1 MKRLC
6 FVAMLAAWLSL
17 PALAA
22 TTNVT
27 SVADLIGAL
36 QVAKNADEIVVMA
49 SGSPYEFTSEQKDIV
64 AHLYAKVKISLR
76 GETGNPADVVL
87 RGNANRILYLT
98 INDNSIRDL
107 TFENGDCTGYTAR
120 GSADGE
126 PYDSLRG
133 GAICL
138 YSHNDS
144 LTVISNC
151 VFRSCKSKNGGGAC
165 GVYSANVTGG
175 KYYDCVFDG
184 NSTTSVGGGA
194 LYCGKSVN
202 NCSFKNNYSGASNGG
217 ALYGVPD
224 VAGCSIVSNATY
236 ATSNSGGYGGG
247 VYGCTLTGCYV
258 ASNYAYRCG
267 AAADSAFYSCTNC
280 ANDALGY
287 TELGKTSSGCYAE
300 DCVFLDGGR
309 GAVTMFG
316 SCGFNRCRFENM
328 KGGRA
333 FSQYIAMTNCLVAN
347 GRSVNTYFYNLN
359 ADSSMVN
366 CTIVSNSWGDKFIAG
381 SSKVLTVKN
390 CFFYENDIPSTAP
403 NVVVAFNDC
412 ILSAVSDS
420 YVPGSGNYNYYS
432 EHATFNPCFVGAE
445 IDPENPFAIS
455 RKSLACKKAGI
466 VENWM
471 AAATDIRGTGFP
483 RLRNGAVNIGC
494 YQCWDVFPGFSI
506 IFR

>member
-36 QVAKNADEIVVMA
+36 QVAKNTDEIVVMA
-49 SGSPYEFTSEQKDIV
+49 SGSPYVFASDQADVV
-64 AHLYAKVKISLR
+64 AHLYAKVKIRLR

-87 RGNANRILYLT
+87 RGNANRILYLK

-138 YSHNDS
+138 YAYNDAT
-144 LTVISNC
+144 TVISNC

-165 GVYSANVTGG
+165 GAYSANVIGG
-175 KYYDCVFDG
+175 RYYDCVFDG
-184 NSTTSVGGGA
+184 NSTSSVGGGA
-194 LYCGKSVN
+194 LYCAKSVN
-202 NCSFKNNYSGASNGG
+202 NCTFKNNYSDSSNGG

-224 VAGCSIVSNATY
+224 VAGCSIVSNAT
-236 ATSNSGGYGGG
+236 SNAGGYGGG
-247 VYGCTLTGCYV
+247 VFGCTLTGCYI

-267 AAADSAFYSCTNC
+267 AAADSTLYSCTNR
-280 ANDALGY
+280 ANDAGGY
-287 TELGKTSSGCYAE
+287 TELGKSSSGCYAE
-300 DCVFLDGGR
+300 GSIFLDGGR

-366 CTIVSNSWGDKFIAG
+366 CTIASNSWTDKFIAG
-381 SSKVLTVKN
+381 SSRVLTVKN
-390 CFFYENDIPSTAP
+390 CFFYGNDIPPTATD
-403 NVVVAFNDC
+403 VVAAFSNC
-412 ILSAVSDS
+412 ILSAASDD
-420 YVPGSGNYNYYS
+420 YVPGSGNYNYYP
-432 EHATFNPCFVGAE
+432 ERATFNPGFVGLE
-445 IDPENPFAIS
+445 NDPENPFDITRES
-455 RKSLACKKAGI
+455 PACKKTGI
-466 VENWM
+466 VEDWM
-471 AAATDIRGTGFP
+471 ASATDLRGDGFP
-483 RLRNGAVNIGC
+483 RLRAEKVNIGC
-494 YQCWDVFPGFSI
+494 YQYWGDIPGMTI
-506 IFR
+506 IIR